1 MSADGEIDYS
11 GYTRAQ
17 LEEALG
23 NIDEAAYPIN
33 LRRLREAL
41 ARKEAAG
48 PEPVEF
54 PERWVLVG
62 PWAVALG
69 RILCGV
75 FAAVGV
81 WILARMAVRPQSF
94 LAGFT
99 TSIPA
104 DVLSPTAQG
113 WLMGL
118 AFAGLGAWM
127 FDKVG
132 RIWLVSVVGQTLEV
146 RRGREYEA
154 LPLSD
159 VDSIDVVRYGSG
171 DTNSLVRIVLRRES
185 VAGTTIDVSGLS
197 RESIRRLQ
205 EIVAFVHWKDG
216 N

>member
-1 MSADGEIDYS
+1 MDGEIDYS

-23 NIDEAAYPIN
+23 NIDETAYPIN
-33 LRRLREAL
+33 LQRLREAL

-62 PWAVALG
+62 PGAVAFG
-69 RILCGV
+69 RIFLGV
-75 FAAVGV
+75 FTAVGV
-81 WILARMAVRPQSF
+81 WILAVMAVHPQSF

-118 AFAGLGAWM
+118 AFAGTGTWM
-127 FDKVG
+127 FSKVG
-132 RIWLVSVVGQTLEV
+132 EIWQVSVVGQTIEV
-146 RRGREYEA
+146 RRGGEYEA

-159 VDSIDVVRYGSG
+159 VDSVDVVRYGSG
-171 DTNSLVRIVLRRES
+171 DTDSLVRIVLRRES
-185 VAGTTIDVSGLS
+185 VAGPTIDVSGLS
-197 RESIRRLQ
+197 KDEIRRL
-205 EIVAFVHWKDG
+205 
-216 N
+216 